1 MPEPPPEWKLS
12 TQQRRLPPQCRVP
25 PSSSPCHSPLLRA
38 LVVIALAEQLIFYMR
53 AMVEYWTVVQLRTV
67 SSRACHVGYG
77 YQKRTWAMN
86 PLLCPFSSAAL
97 RNRRLKQH
105 EVSARLARV
114 QPDDRATLGSECET
128 FRLAVQIAEPPRI
141 DERRGAAASWQ
152 IIEPRDCG
160 RLVTEQI
167 ETTIRADLEV
177 TEVCAGFGQ
186 CLVGKPDRESNELV
200 TAFFDRP
207 PRAARKCTAAD

>member
-86 PLLCPFSSAAL
+86 PLLCPFPSAAL
-97 RNRRLKQH
+97 GNRRLKQH

-114 QPDDRATLGSECET
+114 QPDDRATLGSECKT

-141 DERRGAAASWQ
+141 DERRGAAARRQS
-152 IIEPRDCG
+152 IKPRDCG
-160 RLVTEQI
+160 RLVAEQI
-167 ETTIRADLEV
+167 KAAIRTYLEI
-177 TEVCAGFGQ
+177 TEVSAGFGQ
-186 CLVGKPDRESNELV
+186 CLVGEPDCDSNELV
-200 TAFFDRP
+200 MALFNRP
-207 PRAARKCTAAD
+207 PLAARKGAAAG